1 MQLVLMMG
9 APGGSAAGG
18 GSNPTGMLV
27 LFGGMF
33 VVMYFFM
40 IRPQQKK
47 AKDQKT
53 FQEAIDKGDKIVTL
67 SGMHGKVVKVNDN
80 TFELEIANN
89 TVITIEKSVISLEVT
104 QATYP
109 KEKK

>member
-1 MQLVLMMG
+1 MTNLFSMILM
-9 APGGSAAGG
+9 AQSANGGS
-18 GSNPTGMLV
+18 SMTSTMI

-33 VVMYFFM
+33 AVMYFFM

-53 FQEAIDKGDKIVTL
+53 FQEALGKGDKIVTL
-67 SGMHGKVVKVNDN
+67 SGIHGKIVKVNDS

-89 TVITIEKSVISLEVT
+89 TVITVEKSVISLEVT
-104 QATYP
+104 KAIYP
-109 KEKK
+109 KEIK